1 MRGKKGALAVVACI
15 ALLAL
20 IAGPAAA
27 SPVFYTKVVVTGV
40 GAPVNFTGTLGAAFI
55 EGRVSKSKWECS
67 AGTTSGE
74 ASGATTVS
82 AMVIDF
88 TGCKLGGFSCENRP
102 TEGEVV
108 TKALAGEL
116 GDVKAGV
123 PGLRLFDEASG
134 RGGELAAFSCA
145 GGALGVKE
153 KGSLTGSISGASGT
167 TVSEGKFPASIG
179 LAYAETSGIQKYT
192 KFVGESGSEQVEWKV
207 GEGGYEDLGYSVNAT
222 LKAEGVSNLGLTK

>member
-1 MRGKKGALAVVACI
+1 MWGKKGAFALLASI
-15 ALLAL
+15 GLLAL
-20 IAGPAAA
+20 IAASAMA
-27 SPVFYTKVVVTGV
+27 SPVFYTKVVVDGV

-55 EGRVSKSKWECS
+55 EGSVSKSKMSCT

-82 AMVIDF
+82 GMVITF
-88 TGCKLGGFSCENRP
+88 TGCTLGFPCQSLGQP
-102 TEGEVV
+102 EGVVV

-116 GDVKAGV
+116 GDVKSGV
-123 PGLRLFDEASG
+123 PGLRLFDEAGG

-145 GGALGVKE
+145 GGAFAVKE
-153 KGSLTGSISGASGT
+153 KGSLTGSLGGASGS
-167 TVSEGKFPASIG
+167 TVSEGKFPASISVAWAQAG
-179 LAYAETSGIQKYT
+179 GIQKYT

-207 GEGGYEDLGYSVNAT
+207 GEGGYEDVGYSLTAT